1 MTWTFFFFQFN
12 LIQGRKK
19 PHHSNRQEARAAGRA
34 VITAQHLLESQPPG
48 CCATTDSYC
57 WESRAQKIS
66 RSGSTCFQTELG
78 KIQTG
83 SGSNERNSSIC
94 TSFKGTDRDRAG
106 LRSRR
111 SLSHSPRKPR
121 GRSHL
126 HTKGTDCSISSQI
139 P

>member
-1 MTWTFFFFQFN
+1 MTWTFFFN
-12 LIQGRKK
+12 ITLHKEEKKTTTATDRK
-19 PHHSNRQEARAAGRA
+19 PE
-34 VITAQHLLESQPPG
+34 LLDELLSQPNTYQKSQPRG
-48 CCATTDSYC
+48 CCATSDGYC

-66 RSGSTCFQTELG
+66 RSGSTCFQTELR

-83 SGSNERNSSIC
+83 SASNERNSSIC